1 VKIIDPLLNVPRII
15 IEKTP
20 QYGEQY
26 FNIKEDSIQNE
37 VHTGYIDDRPDIDIE
52 QHNLT
57 FAAEQK

>member
-1 VKIIDPLLNVPRII
+1 MPRII

-37 VHTGYIDDRPDIDIE
+37 LDTGYIDDRPE
-52 QHNLT
+52 QDVD
-57 FAAEQK
+57 AEKHI